1 MTKDFERLK
10 YFRKT
15 VLKKTQSQ
23 FSSETGIGRSALAS
37 YETGVTRIP
46 DVLIKLMVEKYLLN
60 EAWLKHG
67 IGEPLQVPDAMQAV
81 TKADI
86 IKNER
91 LQAEIKILL
100 KEKDRLDQKI
110 DELDKTLD
118 RLDKKERDTLLDSFL
133 KIARLKTT

>member
-1 MTKDFERLK
+1 MNTRLK

-15 VLKKTQSQ
+15 VLNKTQQ
-23 FSSETGIGRSALAS
+23 TFASEVGITRSTLADYESGR
-37 YETGVTRIP
+37 TRIP
-46 DVLIKLMVEKYLLN
+46 KLLIKLMVEKYLLN

-67 IGEPLQVPDAMQAV
+67 IGDPLQVPDAMQAV

-100 KEKDRLDQKI
+100 NEKDRLDQKI